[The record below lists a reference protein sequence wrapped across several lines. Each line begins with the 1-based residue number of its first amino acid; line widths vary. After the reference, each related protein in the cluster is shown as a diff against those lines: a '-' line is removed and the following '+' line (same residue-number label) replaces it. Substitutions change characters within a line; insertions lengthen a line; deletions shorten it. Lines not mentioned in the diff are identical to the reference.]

1 MESRECLVLHP
12 NAAVHNKTESV
23 QLELCNGAF
32 ETSFFLGEKEGIVT
46 SSLDASATNKGV
58 RLDEIELRDIFNME
72 MKSIVETK
80 RGKSVTG
87 KIVKQYNHDDA
98 MAVVLEIFS
107 DDNQCSHELTLTEVV
122 SIEKLSPVYSILVR
136 GRMVKSNFNIVMLHS
151 DVNLR
156 YAISTIKTAVRYNLY
171 LAGSAATSQLQ
182 QTLFVR
188 NDSKTPFECKLCYN
202 PVDYPTGFEVARA
215 NYYAES
221 ARSMPEPSF
230 SATLL
235 RQETIA
241 LGVRKLGEETTLP
254 VMSFEIPNLAIDFK
268 LFIPLPEGTKDAE
281 AMPHIRIPLVDEK
294 LVDGSLNIYDDKGYF
309 LTSGQ
314 LKAQPGMAMANLTPL
329 NYGVRVTAEP
339 NFEPSK
345 VTENILASILLEYQ
359 NGNEGRVALI
369 LRFPSIVRIGR
380 YSYATEFQKTTL
392 KIPSGESTERIKLM
406 LDKLE

>member
-12 NAAVHNKTESV
+12 NAAVHNKTASV

-58 RLDEIELRDIFNME
+58 RLDEIELRDIFNTE

-80 RGKSVTG
+80 RGKRVTG

-107 DDNQCSHELTLTEVV
+107 DDNQCSRELTLTEVV
-122 SIEKLSPVYSILVR
+122 SIEKLSPAYSILVR

-156 YAISTIKTAVRYNLY
+156 YAISTIKTVVRYNLY

-188 NDSKTPFECKLCYN
+188 NDSKTPFECKVCYN
-202 PVDYPTGFEVARA
+202 PVDYPTSVEVARV

-230 SATLL
+230 SANSL
-235 RQETIA
+235 RQETIS

-254 VMSFEIPNLAIDFK
+254 VVTFEIPNLAIDFK

-281 AMPHIRIPLVDEK
+281 ATPHISITLVDEK
-294 LVDGSLNIYDDKGYF
+294 LVNGSLNIYDAKGYF

-345 VTENILASILLEYQ
+345 DTEVIFASILLKFQ
-359 NGNEGRVALI
+359 NGNEGRVELT
-369 LRFPSIVRIGR
+369 LQFPSIVRIGR
-380 YSYATEFQKTTL
+380 YSYATDVQKTTL
-392 KIPSGESTERIKLM
+392 KISSGKSEESIKLV
-406 LDKLE
+406 LTKFE